1 MSVRAHKARDQVQ
14 ITKVAIS
21 PSKRPKRR
29 PRSEKWARVVNSPPK
44 TTPGRKSQ
52 KPIPFPA
59 PIEMD
64 ENQFP
69 PHDPY
74 AAGVEGTSPYR
85 DPFVRDLPEVTDA
98 DRALIADYKIRV
110 KGGKVTDEAYWKSV
124 GFKAV
129 GDPDAISEKK
139 KKDYGFGVPKWSPLY
154 TGKQSPAKSPAKP
167 SSAQKTAQKVL
178 GVPDNLKAKSVNPK
192 PGELSAQQKMNY
204 GFGIPRWS
212 PYAPTGYRVSKGS
225 ESHEY
230 GSYTKHDYLIK
241 LAAYLRELAIQSGED
256 LKMQLDPSFKSLKE
270 AEEKAKR
277 EKENAEAME
286 RLSREASREASAE
299 NSGAE
304 EA

>member
-1 MSVRAHKARDQVQ
+1 M
-14 ITKVAIS
+14 
-21 PSKRPKRR
+21 
-29 PRSEKWARVVNSPPK
+29 
-44 TTPGRKSQ
+44 
-52 KPIPFPA
+52 
-59 PIEMD
+59 
-64 ENQFP
+64 
-69 PHDPY
+69 
-74 AAGVEGTSPYR
+74 
-85 DPFVRDLPEVTDA
+85 
-98 DRALIADYKIRV
+98 IADYKIRV

-154 TGKQSPAKSPAKP
+154 TGKQKPPGTPVAASPQ
-167 SSAQKTAQKVL
+167 QKTAQKVL

-286 RLSREASREASAE
+286 RLSREASAE

-304 EA
+304 ES

>member
-1 MSVRAHKARDQVQ
+1 
-14 ITKVAIS
+14 
-21 PSKRPKRR
+21 
-29 PRSEKWARVVNSPPK
+29 
-44 TTPGRKSQ
+44 
-52 KPIPFPA
+52 
-59 PIEMD
+59 
-64 ENQFP
+64 
-69 PHDPY
+69 
-74 AAGVEGTSPYR
+74 
-85 DPFVRDLPEVTDA
+85 
-98 DRALIADYKIRV
+98 
-110 KGGKVTDEAYWKSV
+110 
-124 GFKAV
+124 
-129 GDPDAISEKK
+129 
-139 KKDYGFGVPKWSPLY
+139 VPKWSPLY
-154 TGKQSPAKSPAKP
+154 TGKQKPPGTPVAASPQ
-167 SSAQKTAQKVL
+167 QKTAQKVL

-286 RLSREASREASAE
+286 RLSREASAE

>member
-1 MSVRAHKARDQVQ
+1 MICAQ
-14 ITKVAIS
+14 
-21 PSKRPKRR
+21 
-29 PRSEKWARVVNSPPK
+29 
-44 TTPGRKSQ
+44 
-52 KPIPFPA
+52 
-59 PIEMD
+59 
-64 ENQFP
+64 
-69 PHDPY
+69 
-74 AAGVEGTSPYR
+74 
-85 DPFVRDLPEVTDA
+85 
-98 DRALIADYKIRV
+98 
-110 KGGKVTDEAYWKSV
+110 
-124 GFKAV
+124 
-129 GDPDAISEKK
+129 AISEKK

-154 TGKQSPAKSPAKP
+154 TGKQKPPGTPVAASPQ
-167 SSAQKTAQKVL
+167 QKTAQKVL

-299 NSGAE
+299 NPGAE